1 MKRGQHFLK
10 DKRFIIKIINSALL
24 DKKDIVLEIGCG
36 YGNLTY
42 EIAKRVKKI
51 YAIEIDNE
59 LIEKAKEKLKKF
71 NNVILVEGDILLYKI
86 PKEVNKIVT
95 NPPFEITSF
104 LIDLFIKF
112 LCNQGD
118 LVVTTLQKEIFDKL
132 IAKPGDRNFSSLSIL
147 CEKYVTIDYLGRIPR
162 RAFSPPP
169 KVDVVLLRM
178 KPKTKKWEPL
188 FNFFVRLLFMKRNRK
203 IKYIIKHWNLSL
215 NIPQE
220 IENKKCFMLNLDEI
234 NYLYEQWLRSGKLS

>member
-1 MKRGQHFLK
+1 M
-10 DKRFIIKIINSALL
+10 KIINSAFL
-24 DKKDIVLEIGCG
+24 DKNDIVLEIGCG

-42 EIAKRVKKI
+42 EIAKRVKKV
-51 YAIEIDNE
+51 YAIEIDSK

-71 NNVILVEGDILLYKI
+71 DNVVLVEGDILLYKI

-112 LCNQGD
+112 LSTQGD
-118 LVVTTLQKEIFDKL
+118 LVVTTLQKEIFEKL
-132 IAKPGDRNFSSLSIL
+132 VARPGSKNFSSLSVL
-147 CEKYVTIDYLGRIPR
+147 CARYITIDYLGRIPR

-169 KVDVVLLRM
+169 GVDVILLRM
-178 KPKTKKWEPL
+178 KPKTKEWDPL
-188 FNFFVRLLFMKRNRK
+188 FNFFVRLLFTKRNRK
-203 IKYIIKHWNLSL
+203 VKYVIDHWNLSL

-234 NYLYEQWLRSGKLS
+234 DYLYKQWLKSEKLP